1 MKKIFTLLASSI
13 LAIVVFAAEARPKS
27 SLTIRSVDRSDLKV
41 VIDGRRFEP
50 DHNSITV
57 KGLDAGYHKVKIY
70 KERNNGLFT
79 IFGKKYEVI
88 FNGTITTKPR
98 RDVIVFIDRFGK
110 VTINNDSRNGGFGRN
125 DRDNRRWDDDDDE
138 FDFDR
143 GHNYGDYDNRDNRGN
158 YGSSMNDREFSR
170 VLQSI
175 EKEWLESNK
184 LKSATQIVKNNMLTS
199 AQVKQMLIL
208 FSFENNKLDLAKTA
222 YAHTTDKRNYNM
234 IYDVFSFNS
243 SKDELARY
251 IRNFR

>member
-1 MKKIFTLLASSI
+1 MKKIFTLLASSM
-13 LAIVVFAAEARPKS
+13 LAVAVFASDARPKS
-27 SLTIRSVDRSDLKV
+27 SLTIKSVDRSELKV

-50 DHNSITV
+50 NHNSITV
-57 KGLDAGYHKVKIY
+57 KGLDAGNHKVKIY

-88 FNGTITTKPR
+88 FNGSITAKPN
-98 RDVIVFIDRFGK
+98 RDVTMFIDRFGK
-110 VTINNDSRNGGFGRN
+110 VTVSNDSKNGRN
-125 DRDNRRWDDDDDE
+125 DRGNRNWDDE

-143 GHNYGDYDNRDNRGN
+143 GHNYGDYDNREHRGN
-158 YGSSMNDREFSR
+158 ESSMNDREFSR
-170 VLQSI
+170 VLQAI

-184 LKSATQIVKNNMLTS
+184 LKSATQIVKNNVLTS

-208 FSFENNKLDLAKTA
+208 FSFENNKLELAKTA
-222 YAHTTDKRNYNM
+222 YANTSDKRNYNM

>member
-1 MKKIFTLLASSI
+1 MKKIFTLLTS
-13 LAIVVFAAEARPKS
+13 LALGLAVFAAEARPKS
-27 SLTIRSVDRSDLKV
+27 SLTIKSADRSDLKV

-50 DHNSITV
+50 NHNSITV
-57 KGLDAGYHKVKIY
+57 KGLDAGYHKIKVY

-79 IFGKKYEVI
+79 IFGKRYEVV

-98 RDVIVFIDRFGK
+98 TDVTIFIDRFGK
-110 VTINNDSRNGGFGRN
+110 TTIASDRKNGRN
-125 DRDNRRWDDDDDE
+125 DRDNRRWNDDDDE

-143 GHNYGDYDNRDNRGN
+143 GNNYGDYDDRNNRGG
-158 YGSSMNDREFSR
+158 YESSMNDREFSR

-184 LKSATQIVKNNMLTS
+184 LKSATQIVRNNMLTS

-208 FSFENNKLDLAKTA
+208 FSFENDKLELAKVA
-222 YAHTTDKRNYNM
+222 YANTTDKRNYNM

>member
-1 MKKIFTLLASSI
+1 MKKIFTLLVFSI
-13 LAIVVFAAEARPKS
+13 LAITVFAAEARPKT

-50 DHNSITV
+50 DHNSIIIR
-57 KGLDAGYHKVKIY
+57 GLDAGYHKVKIY
-70 KERNNGLFT
+70 KERNNGLFM
-79 IFGKKYEVI
+79 IFGKKYEVV
-88 FNGTITTKPR
+88 FNGTITTRPR
-98 RDVIVFIDRFGK
+98 ADVNIFIDRFGK
-110 VTINNDSRNGGFGRN
+110 VTVNNDRKNNRDGRQ
-125 DRDNRRWDDDDDE
+125 DRENRRWNDDDDE

-143 GHNYGDYDNRDNRGN
+143 GHNYGDYDDRDNRNN

-175 EKEWLESNK
+175 ENEWLESNK
-184 LKSATQIVKNNMLTS
+184 LKSATHIVRNNMLTS

-208 FSFENNKLDLAKTA
+208 FSFENNKLALAKTA
-222 YAHTTDKRNYNM
+222 YANTTDKRNYNM
-234 IYDVFSFNS
+234 VYDVFSFNS